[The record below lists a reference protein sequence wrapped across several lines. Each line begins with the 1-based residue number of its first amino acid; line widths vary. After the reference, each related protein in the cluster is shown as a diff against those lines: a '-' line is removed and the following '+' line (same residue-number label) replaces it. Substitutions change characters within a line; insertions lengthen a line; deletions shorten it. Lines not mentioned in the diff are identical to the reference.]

1 MCQFFSCLVTRDHRV
16 LFCES
21 VSHEELIRRTGL
33 DDTKDVFLR
42 SWVRAEVNPAG
53 TTGWGRV
60 KVDETS
66 VPSWWDEIEDSDR
79 VLIVANT
86 VRSAE
91 EVYDAAVRSA
101 EEVYDAAVRSA
112 QEVYTVAERSAQ
124 EVYNAAERSARKVYN
139 AADYNAAVRPA
150 EEVYTVAER
159 SAQEVYNAAVWS
171 AKEVY
176 TVAAE
181 RSDQEVYNA
190 AVWSAREA
198 YVASI
203 SARVGYLSKGES
215 EQKA

>member
-21 VSHEELIRRTGL
+21 VSHEELIRRAGF

-124 EVYNAAERSARKVYN
+124 EVYNAAVRSARKVYN
-139 AADYNAAVRPA
+139 AADYN
-150 EEVYTVAER
+150 VAER
-159 SAQEVYNAAVWS
+159 SAREAYNAAVWS

-176 TVAAE
+176 TVAE
-181 RSDQEVYNA
+181 RSAREAYNA